1 MGSLCLQP
9 LFLRILY
16 IIGRI
21 INIVKF
27 AVPIV
32 LIIRVAID
40 MYRHVINPEDK
51 DGLSKIKNK
60 IIASVVIFLTPTIVS
75 LLYSFIEK
83 TIVNYEYSDLTV
95 CREFA
100 NMEYITELE
109 NKIKEIEK
117 EDADK
122 KSESYL
128 NNHDQMVKDIRL
140 IVANKH
146 NNNSDTNDASNSG
159 TNSNDDL
166 NDDNTQSVITNASGS
181 LNSGKYNGWNYYLY
195 IPNGAKTTNKPLVVF
210 LHGSGEKGPDI
221 TKLQNY
227 GFAKYIIK
235 DKKDYDTYIL
245 MPQLPS
251 GSESWDTSKLM
262 TLINKIV
269 SENRVDR
276 SRISISGFSL
286 GTATIPNLI
295 KENSNY
301 FSAVVFIASCTDG
314 GSNASYFKNIPT
326 RFYHGRNDSTKCKPS
341 LSESFANKIKK
352 ENGNVNVNIL
362 PNRPH
367 NIVDDVF
374 KDGKV
379 ISWMTAQ
386 RR

>member
-9 LFLRILY
+9 FFLRIIY

-27 AVPIV
+27 VVPIV

-51 DGLSKIKNK
+51 EGLSKIKNK
-60 IIASVVIFLTPTIVS
+60 IIASIVIFLTPTIIS

-100 NMEYITELE
+100 NMDYIVELE
-109 NKIKEIEK
+109 NKIKELEK

-122 KSESYL
+122 KRESYL
-128 NNHDQMVKDIRL
+128 NNYEQMVEEIRL

-146 NNNSDTNDASNSG
+146 NDNSDTNNASNSG
-159 TNSNDDL
+159 ANSNDNS
-166 NDDNTQSVITNASGS
+166 NDDNTQSVVTNSSGS
-181 LNSGKYNGWNYYLY
+181 LESGKYNGWNYYLY
-195 IPNGAKTTNKPLVVF
+195 IPDSAKTSSKPLVVF
-210 LHGSGEKGPDI
+210 LHGSGEKGTDI
-221 TKLQNY
+221 SKLENY
-227 GFAKYIIK
+227 GFAKYIK
-235 DKKDYDTYIL
+235 KEKKDYDTYIL

-251 GSESWDTSKLM
+251 GNESWDTGKIM

-269 SENRVDR
+269 SENNVDR

-286 GTATIPNLI
+286 GTVPLPSLI
-295 KENSNY
+295 EKNPRY
-301 FSAVVFIASCTDG
+301 FSAIVFIATCT
-314 GSNASYFKNIPT
+314 NANNKVSYFGNIPT
-326 RFYHGRNDSTKCKPS
+326 RLYHGGADSSNCKPS
-341 LSESFANKIKK
+341 YSESFADALRKN
-352 ENGNVNVNIL
+352 NGNVNLYIL

-374 KDGKV
+374 KDGNV
-379 ISWMTAQ
+379 ISWMTSQ